1 MAQYYVYIMTN
12 ATRTLYI
19 GVMNDIPLRQAV
31 HRMTDK
37 NSSSIFCGEF
47 AVRKGESK

>member
-1 MAQYYVYIMTN
+1 MTN

-19 GVMNDIPLRQAV
+19 GVTNEIPFQQAM

-37 NSSSIFCGEF
+37 NWSSIFCAQF
-47 AVRKGESK
+47 AVRKRESK